1 MAHDV
6 VRREGA
12 ADKSEKATIDS
23 IVATFEI
30 IDTQNRSVRCY
41 LHRPERA
48 FAGQPQQAGCWAADI
63 RFGRKVSPRRPWLDP
78 LSFQG

>member
-30 IDTQNRSVRCY
+30 IDT
-41 LHRPERA
+41 
-48 FAGQPQQAGCWAADI
+48 
-63 RFGRKVSPRRPWLDP
+63 
-78 LSFQG
+78 